1 MAPEDLSAIVA
12 YLKTVPPQAEPQQAR
27 PTSDFGKPSNI
38 EPALRGTSGPNERDS
53 LRSGAAL
60 FSGNCA
66 SCHQPNGGGSRS
78 QFYPALFGNTT
89 TGSVHPDNLV
99 AAILFGV
106 ERTVEGQQVLMP
118 RFDKDS
124 HVNPLSDAQIAD
136 IANYVLGQFGN
147 PAASVRAEDVAQT
160 RAGGPRPFLAKV
172 QPVMAPVVAAA
183 ALLVLATLGW
193 WAVRRRRGA
202 ASARGKH
209 A

>member
-124 HVNPLSDAQIAD
+124 HVNPLSDAQIAA
-136 IANYVLGQFGN
+136 ISTYVLNQFGN
-147 PAASVRAEDVAQT
+147 SKLTVTPADVQTVRNGGDVPLLVKAQPWFIP
-160 RAGGPRPFLAKV
+160 AGIAGL
-172 QPVMAPVVAAA
+172 
-183 ALLVLATLGW
+183 LLVLAAIAWL
-193 WAVRRRRGA
+193 VRRRRA
-202 ASARGKH
+202 VK
-209 A
+209 